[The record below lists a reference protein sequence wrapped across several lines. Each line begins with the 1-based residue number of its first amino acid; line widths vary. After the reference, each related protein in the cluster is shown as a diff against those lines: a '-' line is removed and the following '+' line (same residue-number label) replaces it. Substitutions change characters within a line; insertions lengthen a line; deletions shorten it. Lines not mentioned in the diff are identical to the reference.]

1 MVTFVGA
8 LFLGLASQAHA
19 QAPAGAEHASTSA
32 ASEHVPEGM
41 GMGKSGGGYA
51 AMNRP
56 TNDTESRAMKELMCP
71 CGCARQSIESC
82 DCATAAQLRAKVQG
96 IMAGSD
102 LSTDANRQKAYDG
115 VLTAFTKDY
124 GAKVL
129 LTPKSDASW
138 IFPAVAALGALAL
151 LIVAGRRWVSARQC
165 GRGADDRCHRVDRAV
180 R

>member
-1 MVTFVGA
+1 
-8 LFLGLASQAHA
+8 
-19 QAPAGAEHASTSA
+19 
-32 ASEHVPEGM
+32 
-41 GMGKSGGGYA
+41 
-51 AMNRP
+51 MNRP

-151 LIVAGRRWVSARQC
+151 LIVAGRRWVS
-165 GRGADDRCHRVDRAV
+165 RGNAVAATTTGAIVSTGLSDDEYSDKLDDELSETD
-180 R
+180 